1 MCIFRCCLKSKPI
14 SKIDTY
20 KVFSEECKCNVK
32 TIIRL
37 IGDNLHECQVC
48 KKLHRCAYT
57 YYCNFCTSKQPTTDK
72 VIASCYYCGFL
83 SLTLT
88 KHFTEINS
96 SYGKFLYTSE
106 NIS

>member
-14 SKIDTY
+14 SEIDTY
-20 KVFSEECKCNVK
+20 KVLPDECKCNIK
-32 TIIRL
+32 TITRL
-37 IGDNLHECQVC
+37 LGDNLHECQVC

-57 YYCNFCTSKQPTTDK
+57 YYCNFCTSKQPFSDK
-72 VIASCYYCGFL
+72 VIAACYYCGFL

-88 KHFTEINS
+88 KHFTEIDTQYS
-96 SYGKFLYTSE
+96 KFLYTSE